1 MTKMATVKS
10 IFSWM
15 WAMAAGVTSFH
26 GYMVTKVERQPV
38 HLEASPALL
47 MQPCNDATLQ
57 PCNPS
62 IVIQPAIMRVGRAAA
77 HAAFFVRPA
86 HEVPE
91 DVAHIL
97 LDLLRVFAR
106 FEAFDGDIEFLGDG
120 AGRHDILHLAHHVGH
135 VLWIVLVQ
143 MLHVALH
150 FHHGALHARV
160 IEIRHRRPAAFRLA
174 LCPRLLPPA
183 GPWETAHLLG
193 HLLVAALGADRQ
205 AVGLKPLR

>member
-15 WAMAAGVTSFH
+15 WAMGGGSYIVTWLH
-26 GYMVTKVERQPV
+26 GYMVAKVERQP
-38 HLEASPALL
+38 LRLDQARALL
-47 MQPCNDATLQ
+47 MQPCNGATLQ

-91 DVAHIL
+91 HVAHIL

-135 VLWIVLVQ
+135 VLGIVLVQ
-143 MLHVALH
+143 MLHIALH

-160 IEIRHRRPAAFRLA
+160 IEIRHRRGPA
-174 LCPRLLPPA
+174 LPPPSLPRPPPPPRR
-183 GPWETAHLLG
+183 G
-193 HLLVAALGADRQ
+193 R
-205 AVGLKPLR
+205 